1 MYYLI
6 LILPLIS
13 ATVAGFGGRY
23 IGEKGAGRFTTT
35 LILITSFLSWITFYE
50 VGIQGSPTY
59 LTLFKWIE
67 SGGFLVEYGLQFDSV
82 TVTMLIL
89 VTTVSGLVHLYSTE
103 YMNGDPHLPRFMSYL
118 SLFTF
123 NMIILVTADN
133 FLQLF
138 IGWEGVGLCSYLLI
152 SFWYTRI
159 EANKSAIQAM
169 VMNRVGDVSL
179 ALAMFI
185 IFITYKSLDYAT
197 VFALVGDSSID
208 TSFSL
213 FNMEVNV
220 LTCIGLLLLGG
231 AVGKSAQLGLH
242 TWLPEAM
249 EGPTPVSALIHAAT
263 MVTAGVFLLIRCSPL
278 LEYTPTALTVI
289 TIIGTL
295 TAFFAASVGLVQ
307 NDIKKVIA
315 YSTCSQLGYMVLA
328 CGLSNYAVSLFHLL
342 NHGFFKALLF
352 LSAGS
357 VIHAMHDEQDMR
369 KLGGL
374 IHSTPFTYSM
384 MLIGSLSLMGFP
396 FLTGFYSKDAIL
408 EWAFAT
414 YTIDGTFAH
423 WLGSLAALF
432 TAFYSL
438 RLLYL
443 TFIANPHS
451 SQSTYQMSHESPL
464 PMTIPL
470 FILSIGSIFVGYFF
484 RDMFIG
490 FGSDFLGNAVF
501 IKDSHYI
508 MAEAEFID
516 PTIIKWIP
524 VILSIF
530 GACLAVF
537 LLHSTPHVLTSFKAS
552 FFGNRLYTFLS
563 NKWHFGYLYNYYIAK
578 PCLEFGHNVS
588 YKVLDRGLIESMG
601 PTGISR
607 VIVNLSQGYS
617 SHVATG
623 LLYNSAFS
631 IVVAT
636 TVLTIIY
643 FFSPL
648 LGHWVDLLLILP
660 ILAMYSNSRD

>member
-1 MYYLI
+1 MYYI
-6 LILPLIS
+6 LFFLPLMS
-13 ATVAGFGGRY
+13 ATIAGLGGRY
-23 IGEKGAGRFTTT
+23 VGEKGAARITTS
-35 LILITSFLSWITFYE
+35 LIILTSLLSWFAFYE
-50 VGIQGSPTY
+50 VGLNGCPTY
-59 LTLFKWIE
+59 VPMWTWIE
-67 SGGFLVEYGLQFDSV
+67 AGPFLVDFGLQFDSV

-89 VTTVSGLVHLYSTE
+89 VTTVSALVHLYSTE

-123 NMIILVTADN
+123 NMLILVTGDN
-133 FLQLF
+133 FLQMF

-152 SFWYTRI
+152 SFWFTRI

-179 ALAMFI
+179 AMAMFI
-185 IFITYKSLDYAT
+185 IYIYFNSLDYAT
-197 VFALVGDSSID
+197 VFALAYDP
-208 TSFSL
+208 SFNTTFS
-213 FNMEVNV
+213 FFTFDVNV
-220 LTCIGLLLLGG
+220 LTVIGILLLGG

-357 VIHAMHDEQDMR
+357 VIHAMRDEQDMR

-374 IHSTPFTYSM
+374 VHSTPYTYSM

-408 EWAFAT
+408 ELAFAS
-414 YTIDGTFAH
+414 YSFDGTFAH
-423 WLGSLAALF
+423 WLGSLAAAF

-443 TFIANPHS
+443 TFLSNPHS
-451 SQSTYQMSHESPL
+451 SQSSYQDSHESPW

-470 FILSIGSIFVGYFF
+470 FILSIGSIFVGYLF
-484 RDMFIG
+484 RDMYIG
-490 FGSDFLGNAVF
+490 MGSSFFGNAIWVLPEN
-501 IKDSHYI
+501 YL
-508 MAEAEFID
+508 MAEAEFIED
-516 PTIIKWIP
+516 TIIKWVP
-524 VILSIF
+524 VIFSF
-530 GACLAVF
+530 TGAGLAVYM
-537 LLHSTPHVLTSFKAS
+537 LHATPQALVNFKATS
-552 FFGNRLYTFLS
+552 LGKTIYTFLS
-563 NKWHFGYLYNYYIAK
+563 NKWHFGYIYNYYIAK
-578 PCLEFGHNVS
+578 PCLEFGHDIS
-588 YKVLDRGLIESMG
+588 YKVLDRGLIEMMG
-601 PTGISR
+601 PTGFSQGLSR
-607 VIVNLSQGYS
+607 LSQNYS
-617 SHVATG
+617 SFVATG
-623 LLYNSAFS
+623 LLYNSALSILVSATLFS
-631 IVVAT
+631 ILYT
-636 TVLTIIY
+636 
-643 FFSPL
+643 SPAL
-648 LGHWVDLLLILP
+648 ISQWVDFLLIVPVLCLI
-660 ILAMYSNSRD
+660 ILA